1 MTVHRAIASVVIA
14 AGLCGVAAAHVR
26 AAVDSA
32 PSPRGMGAPQID
44 PIQSQ
49 IITPSTEPPAIGLG
63 PLPVPAG
70 PRELRGNPLWSVPLK
85 NLNATRER
93 PIFLPSRRAPAPAV
107 AGAPPA
113 VVAPPP
119 PPPAEPDRPRLALV
133 GAVSGESEGIA
144 VFMDE
149 ATRDIV
155 RLRTGENHAGWI
167 LRSVRGR
174 EATLEKGPE
183 TAILALPDP
192 LAPPGAPGVPG
203 PPGRKSSEPEL

>member
-1 MTVHRAIASVVIA
+1 MTSYRAIALAGIA
-14 AGLCGVAAAHVR
+14 AGLSAFGAVSAR
-26 AAVDSA
+26 AAVDA
-32 PSPRGMGAPQID
+32 VPSPRGMGAPVID

-49 IITPSTEPPAIGLG
+49 IITPATEPPPLGGG
-63 PLPVPAG
+63 PLISVA
-70 PRELRGNPLWSVPLK
+70 PREPRGNPLWSVPLK

-107 AGAPPA
+107 AGAPPPPP
-113 VVAPPP
+113 VVAP
-119 PPPAEPDRPRLALV
+119 PPPAEPDRPGLALV
-133 GAVSGESEGIA
+133 GAVSGENEGIA
-144 VFMDE
+144 VFME
-149 ATRDIV
+149 ESTRDIV

-167 LRSVRGR
+167 LRSVRAR

-203 PPGRKSSEPEL
+203 PRGKTAEPEL